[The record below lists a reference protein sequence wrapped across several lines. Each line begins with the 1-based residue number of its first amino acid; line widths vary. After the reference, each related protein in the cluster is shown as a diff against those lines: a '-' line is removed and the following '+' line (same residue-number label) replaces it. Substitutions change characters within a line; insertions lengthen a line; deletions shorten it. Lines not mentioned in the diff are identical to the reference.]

1 MQGIYLKRCLGIL
14 LFLSMVSALSAASGR
29 YRCMWRDDP
38 ATTMVVGWDQLSGAD
53 PVLYYD
59 TRDHGREVSAYPR
72 YQRPSRRSDA
82 RGMDS
87 HFVRLSGLLPNTVYY
102 FVISD
107 SEGVSRR
114 LSFRTA
120 PADPSVRLSIIAGGD
135 SRNYRDGRR
144 NANRIVS
151 KLRPHFVLF
160 GGDFTGGDTAPEW
173 HEWFDDWQESFG
185 SDGRIFPIVVARG
198 NHEYANS
205 TLLELFDAPGAP
217 GLYYGLTFGG
227 NLLRVYTLNSLI
239 ASGGEQRQWL
249 ESDLR
254 RHAHIA
260 WKIAQYH
267 HPMRPHTQRKT
278 EKDELVHNWASLFYQ
293 YEVRLA
299 IECDAHVVKS
309 TWPVRPSV
317 EPGSYEG
324 FIRDD
329 ADGTVYIGEGGWGAP
344 LREAN
349 DRKPWTRDTDS
360 FNQVKWLLVDRDGI
374 EARTV
379 KTDGAHGIAEVDPAN
394 IYRPPLGLVLWSP
407 PNGDVIRISKPSAPP
422 LVVASNTR
430 PQAPASQ
437 GGPAAPAN
445 LMPNQV
451 TGDLQFVYQ
460 LPATANVTLRLL
472 SHTQQQ
478 VYRADYPG
486 QSPGRYFQTINIKQI
501 PRGDYQLLIETE
513 DRLLE
518 KYQVLKR
525 F

>member
-1 MQGIYLKRCLGIL
+1 L
-14 LFLSMVSALSAASGR
+14 
-29 YRCMWRDDP
+29 
-38 ATTMVVGWDQLSGAD
+38 
-53 PVLYYD
+53 
-59 TRDHGREVSAYPR
+59 TRDRFADYRARLDAAGF
-72 YQRPSRRSDA
+72 RPSRRSDY

-102 FVISD
+102 AVIQDSD
-107 SEGVSRR
+107 GVSRR

-135 SRNYRDGRR
+135 SRNYREGRR
-144 NANRIVS
+144 NANRLVS

-160 GGDFTGGDTAPEW
+160 GGDFTGGDTAEEW
-173 HEWFDDWQESFG
+173 REWFDDWQESIG
-185 SDGRIFPIVVARG
+185 SDGRLFPIVVARG

-227 NLLRVYTLNSLI
+227 NLLRIYTLNSLI
-239 ASGGEQRQWL
+239 PSGGEQRQWL
-249 ESDLR
+249 ESDLQ
-254 RHAHIA
+254 RHGHVT

-278 EKDELVHNWASLFYQ
+278 EKDELLHNWASLFYQ
-293 YEVRLA
+293 YDVRLV

-329 ADGTVYIGEGGWGAP
+329 AEGTVYIGEGGWGAP
-344 LREAN
+344 LRQPN

-360 FNQVKWLLVDRDGI
+360 FHQIKWIFVDHNGI

-379 KTDGAHGIAEVDPAN
+379 MTDGADGVGEVNPAN
-394 IYRPPLGLVLWSP
+394 TYRPPQGLVLWSP
-407 PNGDVIRISKPSAPP
+407 PNGEVVRIGRPAPP
-422 LVVASNTR
+422 PPVAVA
-430 PQAPASQ
+430 PGPHPPAQA
-437 GGPAAPAN
+437 GAAPGLPLN

-460 LPATANVTLRLL
+460 LGASANVTLRLL
-472 SHTQQQ
+472 SASRQQ

-486 QSPGRYFQTINIKQI
+486 QSPGRYFQTINIRQV
-501 PRGDYQLLIETE
+501 PVGDYQLLIETE
-513 DRLLE
+513 DQLLANY
-518 KYQVLKR
+518 KVLKR